1 MRSSSKVLNRK
12 QESNWD
18 KNVNKQ
24 NATNKIEKDKK
35 KIKIKIVLDE
45 NIEKKSI
52 EIKKEQEK

>member
-52 EIKKEQEK
+52 EIKKE